1 MEKKYQVEI
10 KSEDDRATIAKI
22 LFNNGYTVRKSVIQ
36 KQGSKTKTT
45 VLEFWKG
52 EEKGIFLQNEN

>member
-10 KSEDDRATIAKI
+10 KGEEDRATVAKI
-22 LFNNGYTVRKSVIQ
+22 LFSNSYTVRKSVIQ
-36 KQGSKTKTT
+36 KQGTKTKTT

-52 EEKGIFLQNEN
+52 DEK